1 MDGEIGG
8 VWLVKEA
15 GFEIFSAL
23 LNFDV
28 RSDFAQRPSIASAP
42 PYEYALFR

>member
-23 LNFDV
+23 LNFEV
-28 RSDFAQRPSIASAP
+28 TSDSLSVLP
-42 PYEYALFR
+42 